1 MASEFWRRSSCRC
14 IPKMKIQGDD
24 EDLSFEEDVACSWI
38 LSMFIFNT
46 DVAEVWREADLGPS
60 HSGTHEGT

>member
-1 MASEFWRRSSCRC
+1 
-14 IPKMKIQGDD
+14 MKIQGDD